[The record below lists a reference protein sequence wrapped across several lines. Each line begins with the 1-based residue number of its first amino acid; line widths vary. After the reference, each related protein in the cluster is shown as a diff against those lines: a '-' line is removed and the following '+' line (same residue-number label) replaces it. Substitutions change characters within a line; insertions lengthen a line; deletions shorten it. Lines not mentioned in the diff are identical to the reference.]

1 MTDRL
6 YLNELQSYKNATEKE
21 KKQIF
26 HIEKNFYD
34 FEKVLDTYI
43 QQKLKEYVL
52 YNTEHISATAAYR
65 YVFLYNRICAF
76 FNDPFFNISL
86 ERGSLQEVLQKYK
99 AYLLKKGLPIFQMYR
114 IKHTDSL
121 KTHYTHAYS
130 YLLRFLKYVYEDSS
144 YILKVEEFP
153 GLRNTLQIQ

>member
-26 HIEKNFYD
+26 HIEKNFYE
-34 FEKVLDTYI
+34 FEKVSDTYI
-43 QQKLKEYVL
+43 NRKLKEYVL

-86 ERGSLQEVLQKYK
+86 ENSSLQEVLAEIQG
-99 AYLLKKGLPIFQMYR
+99 LSFEKGTADFS
-114 IKHTDSL
+114 D
-121 KTHYTHAYS
+121 
-130 YLLRFLKYVYEDSS
+130 V
-144 YILKVEEFP
+144 
-153 GLRNTLQIQ
+153 